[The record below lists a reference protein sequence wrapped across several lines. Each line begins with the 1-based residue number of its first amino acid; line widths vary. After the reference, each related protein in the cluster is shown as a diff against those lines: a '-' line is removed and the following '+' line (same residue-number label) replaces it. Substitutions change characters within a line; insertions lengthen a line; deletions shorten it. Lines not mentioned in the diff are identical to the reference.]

1 MAIWIIE
8 PHDPLIVR
16 DGRPFGP
23 DPGARA
29 SSLPFPFPSTTAG
42 GVRTR
47 AALDDN
53 GFFKFTDD
61 QNQPEVQKQLNRLKQ
76 LPVRGPLLVQLTV
89 DGRDIASDQWLVPAP
104 RDALLFPTGPAAT
117 GKPSALLQQ
126 LVPLQLPEH
135 AQTDFD
141 QQGLMLV
148 GQSSY
153 DERKPLNE
161 APHYWYWKTFQT
173 WLRNPSS
180 LNGTVQRLAELGQIG
195 PLREQRL
202 HVSIDA
208 DKEVAKDGMLFETS
222 GLEFTTPGKGGQRLK
237 GAQRLALAI
246 VVDDSEQFIP
256 RAGLAGFG
264 GERRIVSW
272 HKSSA
277 DLPSCPSELEQT
289 IITNKACRLFLLTPA
304 YFEEG
309 YRPTWLLTEAA
320 NHGVT
325 VRLKAIAIQR
335 PQVASGWDLAL
346 RKPKPSRRLAL
357 AGTVLFLSLEGTDT
371 AISNWIKNMWIQCIS
386 DNDENG
392 QARNDGFGL
401 AVFGIWSG
409 QAVAMRKG

>member
-1 MAIWIIE
+1 MTIWIIE

-23 DPGARA
+23 DPAARA

-53 GFFKFTDD
+53 GIFKFTD
-61 QNQPEVQKQLNRLKQ
+61 NQSRADVQEQLNHLKQ
-76 LPVRGPLLVQLTV
+76 LRVRGPLLVQLTA
-89 DGRDIASDQWLVPAP
+89 DGHDIASNQWLVPAP
-104 RDALLFPTGPAAT
+104 RDALLFPAQPTAT
-117 GKPSALLQQ
+117 GEPTALVQQ
-126 LVPLQLPEH
+126 LVPLQLLQD

-141 QQGLMLV
+141 QKGLMLV

-153 DERKPLNE
+153 DERKPLSN
-161 APHYWYWKTFQT
+161 APRYWHWDIFQT
-173 WLRNPSS
+173 WLHDPSS
-180 LNGTVQRLAELGQIG
+180 LNGTVQQLSDLGQIG

-222 GLEFTTPGKGGQRLK
+222 GLEFTMPGKGGQRLK
-237 GAQRLALAI
+237 DAQRLALA
-246 VVDDSEQFIP
+246 VAVDDSGQFTP

-272 HKSSA
+272 RKSSA
-277 DLPSCPSELEQT
+277 DLPACPSGLEQAV
-289 IITNKACRLFLLTPA
+289 ITNKACRVLLLTPA
-304 YFEEG
+304 YFKEG

-320 NHGVT
+320 KYGVT
-325 VRLKAIAIQR
+325 AALKTIAIQR
-335 PQVASGWDLAL
+335 PQVVSGWDLAL
-346 RKPKPSRRLAL
+346 RKPKPSRRLAP
-357 AGTVLFLSLEGTDT
+357 AGTVLFLSLEGNDT
-371 AISNWIKNMWIQCIS
+371 AIGDWIKKMWMQCIS

-401 AVFGIWSG
+401 AVLGTWSG
-409 QAVAMRKG
+409 QPVAI

>member
-1 MAIWIIE
+1 MTIWIIE

-42 GVRTR
+42 GIRTR

-53 GFFKFTDD
+53 GLFKFPND
-61 QNQPEVQKQLNRLKQ
+61 QEQLNRLKQ
-76 LPVRGPLLVQLTV
+76 LRVRGPLLVQLAAE
-89 DGRDIASDQWLVPAP
+89 GSDIASNQWLVPAP
-104 RDALLFPTGPAAT
+104 RDALLFPAEPAAT
-117 GKPSALLQQ
+117 GEPSALLQQ
-126 LVPLQLPEH
+126 LVPLQLPQD

-141 QQGLMLV
+141 QRELMLV

-161 APHYWYWKTFQT
+161 APRYWYWKTFQT
-173 WLRNPSS
+173 WLGNPSS
-180 LNGTVQRLAELGQIG
+180 FNGAVQRLSDLGQTG

-222 GLEFTTPGKGGQRLK
+222 GLEFTTPGKGEQRLK
-237 GAQRLALAI
+237 NAQRLALA
-246 VVDDSEQFIP
+246 VAVDDSEQFTP
-256 RAGLAGFG
+256 CAGLAGFG

-272 HKSSA
+272 RKSSA
-277 DLPSCPSELEQT
+277 DLPPCPSGLEQT
-289 IITNKACRLFLLTPA
+289 IVTNKACRVFLLTPA
-304 YFEEG
+304 CFEEG
-309 YRPTWLLTEAA
+309 YRPGWLLKEAA
-320 NHGVT
+320 KYAVAAA
-325 VRLKAIAIQR
+325 LKAIAIQR
-335 PQVASGWDLAL
+335 PQVVSGWDLAL
-346 RKPKPSRRLAL
+346 RKPKPSRRLAP
-357 AGTVLFLSLEGTDT
+357 AGTVLFLSLQGSDT
-371 AISNWIKNMWIQCIS
+371 AISDWVKSIWMQCIS

-401 AVFGIWSG
+401 VVLGAWSD
-409 QAVAMRKG
+409 QPVAMQKG